1 MAPHDVPPP
10 LGDDRPLEGLK
21 VIELASVLAGP
32 LVGTFLAELGAE
44 VVKAEMPGIGDVTR
58 SWRLSGESTDGP
70 SAYYVAAN
78 GPKQGLRLNL
88 KTETGQRELD
98 ALLAEADILLQNARP
113 DSLEALGLDPSRLA
127 ERHPRLIHVHLLGF
141 LDQPGR
147 AGYDIVV
154 QAE

>member
-1 MAPHDVPPP
+1 MVPHDAQPP

-44 VVKAEMPGIGDVTR
+44 VIKVEMPGNGDVTR
-58 SWRLSGESTDGP
+58 SWRLSLESTEGP

-78 GPKQGLRLNL
+78 GPKQSLRLNL
-88 KTETGQRELD
+88 KTELGQRELD

-113 DSLEALGLDPSRLA
+113 DSLEALGLDPVRLA
-127 ERHPRLIHVHLLGF
+127 KRHPRMIHVHLLGF
-141 LDQPGR
+141 RSARPG
-147 AGYDIVV
+147 GL
-154 QAE
+154 